1 MTVCQFKQKDNMDK
15 QSGQF
20 GYFIY
25 LLHPL
30 HLSPQQISAR
40 KCKMFG
46 GGFIYTKGAPL
57 LINPR

>member
-1 MTVCQFKQKDNMDK
+1 MDK
-15 QSGQF
+15 ESAQL

-40 KCKMFG
+40 EGKKFCSY
-46 GGFIYTKGAPL
+46 YTKGAPL
-57 LINPR
+57 LI